1 MSVQLSG
8 EYSPHMDFNGTYGHV
23 VSMEMYRNTL

>member
-8 EYSPHMDFNGTYGHV
+8 EYSPHMNFNGMHGHV
-23 VSMEMYRNTL
+23 VSMKMYRNTP